1 MFAFCCSN
9 RDKEDGLML
18 DQIDNEA
25 VRDNNIFES
34 DPHAANIQFELHA
47 YDRTLRDIFDAT
59 KMEM

>member
-1 MFAFCCSN
+1 
-9 RDKEDGLML
+9 ML

-47 YDRTLRDIFDAT
+47 YDRTIRDIFDAT